1 MAIAAI
7 TITPEREGVVDF
19 TKRYLDYSVG
29 ILMSK
34 SVEKLSIF
42 SLLAPFD
49 LSVWVCLCAAV
60 PVVGVM
66 IFFLRRVQSFCSRQS
81 AATTNIANTS
91 LLNTVWIIYG
101 AFTQQGNTYALPWLA
116 KFVVMFDEPFD
127 MGTIGIV
134 GSIGI
139 LCVCVCVCVSGVES
153 MVASVSVRIALGS
166 WWLFTLIV
174 CSSYTANLTVY
185 LTTHRLD
192 NTVR

>member
-49 LSVWVCLCAAV
+49 ISVWVCLCAAV

-66 IFFLRRVQSFCSRQS
+66 IFILRRVQLVCSRQS
-81 AATTNIANTS
+81 AATPNTANTS
-91 LLNTVWIIYG
+91 LLNTVWIVYG
-101 AFTQQGNTYALPWLA
+101 AFTQQGST
-116 KFVVMFDEPFD
+116 
-127 MGTIGIV
+127 
-134 GSIGI
+134 
-139 LCVCVCVCVSGVES
+139 
-153 MVASVSVRIALGS
+153 R
-166 WWLFTLIV
+166 
-174 CSSYTANLTVY
+174 
-185 LTTHRLD
+185 THYHG
-192 NTVR
+192 